1 MSQRWLSIWE
11 TQIPDQQPRFYCVIY
26 KYQVKHMEKC
36 DQYLCLN
43 LKVTASE
50 TLRSF
55 LLWGG
60 VKIKI
65 FQWKCLVVFYCLLC
79 PFITKTIRKSKTL
92 LYTLVFRYFNLFF
105 SLTILTM
112 HCRKSGKH
120 EHEDTIKITNNPTL
134 WLRLSSTLWCM
145 LYKDVLCCCC
155 C

>member
-1 MSQRWLSIWE
+1 
-11 TQIPDQQPRFYCVIY
+11 
-26 KYQVKHMEKC
+26 MEKF

-43 LKVTASE
+43 LKFTASE
-50 TLRSF
+50 ILRSF

-60 VKIKI
+60 VKIKLI
-65 FQWKCLVVFYCLLC
+65 FQWKCLVVFYCLLF

-120 EHEDTIKITNNPTL
+120 EDT
-134 WLRLSSTLWCM
+134 
-145 LYKDVLCCCC
+145 
-155 C
+155 